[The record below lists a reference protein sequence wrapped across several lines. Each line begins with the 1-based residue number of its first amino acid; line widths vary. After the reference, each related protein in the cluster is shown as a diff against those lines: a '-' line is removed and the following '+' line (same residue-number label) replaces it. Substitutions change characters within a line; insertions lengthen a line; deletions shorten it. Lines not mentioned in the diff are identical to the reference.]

1 MVTPDGRYCMRIAG
15 NSGAG
20 DPVFLGGCVG
30 DNNDLWAANLNLNTA
45 GSSQYSRLYPGTGNS
60 DDALT
65 LTGSGAA
72 QKAVIEAQSYAA
84 SQLWT
89 QVASGSNSP
98 AAIFRSMSDPGACL
112 TVSGGHYAPGTQIV
126 TGGCADAADQ
136 LFLRA
141 ATGATGAGDYTYDEL
156 MPFASGDLCLT
167 AAGGVAVG
175 HLVRLEPCDQNQDQ
189 AWSSSDGFYGS
200 GGAPTY
206 FAAYPI
212 VGGALPSPGPLLAI
226 SKVTASGAQAVLLTT
241 VKGSPEQMWLQLP
254 GSKTGWA
261 FSPVYDTGWCLTA
274 PSTTAGTALVLQ
286 ACDGSAAQSFNTL
299 GGLNPEYNEYNIDG
313 GCLAAGTAS
322 QGAAPAVI
330 EPCAT
335 SDAAEN
341 WWSYLAG

>member
-1 MVTPDGRYCMRIAG
+1 MRPILLG
-15 NSGAG
+15 LSTSFRRFSGAFRRSTQ
-20 DPVFLGGCVG
+20 PLVMF
-30 DNNDLWAANLNLNTA
+30 WTA
-45 GSSQYSRLYPGTGNS
+45 GACVAMLS

-98 AAIFRSMSDPGACL
+98 AALFRSMSDPGACL

-126 TGGCADAADQ
+126 TDGCADAADQ

-206 FAAYPI
+206 FAAYPV
-212 VGGALPSPGPLLAI
+212 VGGALPSP
-226 SKVTASGAQAVLLTT
+226 VRC
-241 VKGSPEQMWLQLP
+241 SP
-254 GSKTGWA
+254 SRT
-261 FSPVYDTGWCLTA
+261 
-274 PSTTAGTALVLQ
+274 
-286 ACDGSAAQSFNTL
+286 
-299 GGLNPEYNEYNIDG
+299 
-313 GCLAAGTAS
+313 
-322 QGAAPAVI
+322 
-330 EPCAT
+330 
-335 SDAAEN
+335 
-341 WWSYLAG
+341 

>member
-126 TGGCADAADQ
+126 TGGCADTADQ

-141 ATGATGAGDYTYDEL
+141 ATGATGAGDYT
-156 MPFASGDLCLT
+156 
-167 AAGGVAVG
+167 
-175 HLVRLEPCDQNQDQ
+175 
-189 AWSSSDGFYGS
+189 
-200 GGAPTY
+200 
-206 FAAYPI
+206 
-212 VGGALPSPGPLLAI
+212 
-226 SKVTASGAQAVLLTT
+226 
-241 VKGSPEQMWLQLP
+241 
-254 GSKTGWA
+254 
-261 FSPVYDTGWCLTA
+261 
-274 PSTTAGTALVLQ
+274 
-286 ACDGSAAQSFNTL
+286 
-299 GGLNPEYNEYNIDG
+299 
-313 GCLAAGTAS
+313 
-322 QGAAPAVI
+322 
-330 EPCAT
+330 
-335 SDAAEN
+335 
-341 WWSYLAG
+341 